1 MFSLNVNKTAIFFT
15 WARCNVDHAK
25 HLGQLDLTIS
35 QDCISTLRHMNFSSS
50 SKLYC
55 YINPDRIVTNK

>member
-1 MFSLNVNKTAIFFT
+1 MFSLNVNKIAIFFT

-55 YINPDRIVTNK
+55 Y